1 MPVIQVKLPSKKRN
15 KIAIIRDKDLI
26 DKENFIRRQ
35 NLEIVYPHLKKIEEE
50 RALAKKRKEEEA
62 QRRLQEEQN
71 LKLEEERLKK
81 EAEEPKLITYKP
93 VFSQEFVF
101 TNVNKL
107 VEIDLNKI
115 VEPSL
120 PIPIVKEEIQKSYDR
135 GVQDGQIQAKA
146 TFQTEIEKYQ
156 EWIRSIESV
165 AENFQN
171 EYKNEL
177 KKIQSMV
184 IDISTMVAKH
194 LIGTE
199 VLYNSDIVIDQVR
212 KTIASLE
219 DDKIFKLHL
228 HPSDVDI
235 LTKVHSTLLPDEYDS
250 KSIIITA
257 DTSVDRGGCLLE
269 TSAGF
274 IDARISSQLEALGR
288 NLKNTYAKFENE
300 NTLDKKIQEENNRI
314 AELEKKKKEQ
324 DIELAMRAEWGDE
337 FFDDDFEM
345 DNFVDNN
352 DNYYE
357 NESDNIV
364 EYNAQNNL
372 EDNIVNSSKTNEK
385 IIESDLENEL
395 ENNLD
400 NDLSNDLKNDLN
412 NSYDDDL
419 NDLIFG

>member
-50 RALAKKRKEEEA
+50 RALAKKRKEEETK
-62 QRRLQEEQN
+62 RRLQEEQN
-71 LKLEEERLKK
+71 LKLEEERLRN
-81 EAEEPKLITYKP
+81 EAEEPKFITYKP

-101 TNVNKL
+101 TNINKL
-107 VEIDLNKI
+107 VEIDLNKV

-165 AENFQN
+165 TENFQN

-324 DIELAMRAEWGDE
+324 DIEMAMRAEWGDE

-345 DNFVDNN
+345 DSFVDNDDYIKPIEIQKENEFVNEKNSEDVINKNNKNEDLNYKNDYNNDYNQKN
-352 DNYYE
+352 DN
-357 NESDNIV
+357 NF
-364 EYNAQNNL
+364 
-372 EDNIVNSSKTNEK
+372 
-385 IIESDLENEL
+385 
-395 ENNLD
+395 
-400 NDLSNDLKNDLN
+400 
-412 NSYDDDL
+412 DDDL

>member
-62 QRRLQEEQN
+62 KRRLQEEQN
-71 LKLEEERLKK
+71 LKLEEERLRN
-81 EAEEPKLITYKP
+81 EAEEPKFITYKP

-101 TNVNKL
+101 TNINKL
-107 VEIDLNKI
+107 VEIDLNKV

-165 AENFQN
+165 TENFQN

-345 DNFVDNN
+345 DSFVDNDDYIKPIEIQKENEFVNEKNSEDVINENNKNEDLNYKNDYNQKN
-352 DNYYE
+352 DN
-357 NESDNIV
+357 NF
-364 EYNAQNNL
+364 
-372 EDNIVNSSKTNEK
+372 
-385 IIESDLENEL
+385 
-395 ENNLD
+395 
-400 NDLSNDLKNDLN
+400 
-412 NSYDDDL
+412 DDDL

>member
-62 QRRLQEEQN
+62 KRRLQEEQN
-71 LKLEEERLKK
+71 LKLEEERLRN

-101 TNVNKL
+101 TNINKL
-107 VEIDLNKI
+107 VEIDLNKV

-165 AENFQN
+165 TENFQN

-324 DIELAMRAEWGDE
+324 DIEMAMRAEWGDE

-345 DNFVDNN
+345 DSFVDNDDYIKPIEIQKENEFVNEKNSEDVINKNNKNEDLNYKNDYNNDYNQKN
-352 DNYYE
+352 DN
-357 NESDNIV
+357 NF
-364 EYNAQNNL
+364 
-372 EDNIVNSSKTNEK
+372 
-385 IIESDLENEL
+385 
-395 ENNLD
+395 
-400 NDLSNDLKNDLN
+400 
-412 NSYDDDL
+412 DDDL